1 MDNIVV
7 AEKQKEN
14 NIFDKIKNSK
24 RLKIIFIV
32 IAIIICLSLTLTSF
46 RDVETNQENVDVVNT
61 YVNNLQAKLEKTLS
75 KVKGVGKVSVVIT
88 IDSGMETVLASKI
101 TINETQSGK
110 ETIETPIT
118 VNGKTVVVKELFPKI
133 KGVLI
138 VAEGAENIFTMSK
151 IQQATISLL
160 DIDINQIEILSM

>member
-14 NIFDKIKNSK
+14 NIFDRIKNSK

-32 IAIIICLSLTLTSF
+32 LVIIICLSLTLTTF
-46 RDVETNQENVDVVNT
+46 RDIETNQENIDVVNT

-118 VNGKTVVVKELFPKI
+118 VNGKTVVVKELFPRI

>member
-101 TINETQSGK
+101 KIN
-110 ETIETPIT
+110 
-118 VNGKTVVVKELFPKI
+118 
-133 KGVLI
+133 
-138 VAEGAENIFTMSK
+138 
-151 IQQATISLL
+151 
-160 DIDINQIEILSM
+160 

>member
-24 RLKIIFIV
+24 RLKIILIV
-32 IAIIICLSLTLTSF
+32 LAIIICLSLTLTSF
-46 RDVETNQENVDVVNT
+46 RDIETNQENIDVVNT

-110 ETIETPIT
+110 ETIETPEI
-118 VNGKTVVVKELFPKI
+118 KELVKEYAAAGYEDNMFSQKEED
-133 KGVLI
+133 KKESVNEE
-138 VAEGAENIFTMSK
+138 A
-151 IQQATISLL
+151 
-160 DIDINQIEILSM
+160 

>member
-118 VNGKTVVVKELFPKI
+118 VNGKTVVV
-133 KGVLI
+133 
-138 VAEGAENIFTMSK
+138 
-151 IQQATISLL
+151 
-160 DIDINQIEILSM
+160 